1 MPIAFRCTG
10 CQRLLRTADDSV
22 GKPAKC
28 PECGAIVTVP
38 QPQIAPV
45 PVERFTPV
53 RIEVGGVFSRT
64 WTIFK
69 RDWTVCLVAF
79 LVLAAIH
86 GVIGYATSHL
96 LGIVDRGA
104 DNALS
109 ASTGKTLVEFASSLV
124 STWIGIGQTIF
135 LLNLARGRQVD
146 FADIFRGGPY
156 LVRGYLAGLL
166 VMVIVIAGLFLCI
179 IPGIIFALMLSQAL
193 FLIVDRDA
201 GVFDS
206 LSMSREL
213 TSGNKATLLA
223 IVLLAALFGV
233 LLLVAIVLLAALLG
247 VPLAVAMRL
256 GFFVVAP
263 CLMLFPAV
271 TYLAMSGQ
279 PTADQRIP
287 GGPSALPPSDETMP
301 YGQS

>member
-1 MPIAFRCTG
+1 MPIEFRCTG

-38 QPQIAPV
+38 QPQVVPIPQPQDMPV
-45 PVERFTPV
+45 PVEWSTPV
-53 RIEVGGVFSRT
+53 RIEVGNVFSRT

-69 RDWTVCLVAF
+69 QDWTVCLAAF

-96 LGIVDRGA
+96 LGIVDRAA
-104 DNALS
+104 DNAIS

-135 LLNLARGRQVD
+135 MLNLARGRQVD

-166 VMVIVIAGLFLCI
+166 VMVIVIVGLFLCI
-179 IPGIIFALMLSQAL
+179 VPGIIFALMFSQFS
-193 FLIVDRDA
+193 FLIVDRNA
-201 GVFDS
+201 GVFDC

-213 TSGNKATLLA
+213 TSGNKVTLLA
-223 IVLLAALFGV
+223 IVLLA
-233 LLLVAIVLLAALLG
+233 LLG
-247 VPLAVAMRL
+247 ILLAVATCGL
-256 GFFVVAP
+256 GFLVVGP
-263 CLMLFPAV
+263 CLMLLPAV

-301 YGQS
+301 HGQS